1 MKGIPLLTL
10 VTLFFF
16 AHQPFRL
23 RPYEQRRAAGNLTPD
38 QLFDIYFD
46 DDLNRTIFCRAAE
59 RCYYP
64 ATTNL
69 LHSIRTQRDT
79 DKPFRVAFGL
89 SGTFLEQ
96 AQRYAPGVIELF
108 QELAATG
115 CVEFT
120 GETYYHSLASL
131 FDGDRREFSEQ
142 VTQHSNEIER
152 LFGQRPTV
160 FRNTECLYNNTI
172 ADLALHLGFDGII
185 TEGVDWLMEGW
196 RSPDYVYES
205 SGGLPVLLRNY
216 GLSDDLAFRFPDR
229 SWQHWPL
236 RAETYAGWIA
246 NTTGMN
252 VLLAMDYEAFGE
264 HIPAKTGIFD
274 FLAALPDAIKRHPQ
288 LEFSTPTETIRR
300 LPRQGKLLVNDFA
313 TISWADRERDTSA
326 WLGNEMQQFAF
337 EELKRMEI
345 DIRATH
351 DPHLLKVWRLMQA
364 SDNLYYLSE
373 KKLSDGSVHQY
384 FSAYGTIF
392 EAFIRLQTALSDLLH
407 RAADMAQPPA

>member
-1 MKGIPLLTL
+1 MVFLPL
-10 VTLFFF
+10 VTFCFV

-23 RPYEQRRAAGNLTPD
+23 RPYEQRRAAGAAAPD

-46 DDLNRTIFCRAAE
+46 DELNRSIFCRIAE

-64 ATTNL
+64 ATTAL
-69 LHSIRTQRDT
+69 LAMIQKHRDT
-79 DKPFRVAFGL
+79 AKPFKIAYGL

-96 AQRYAPGVIELF
+96 AQRYAPGMVELF

-115 CVEFT
+115 CVEFI

-131 FDGDRREFSEQ
+131 FEGDRREFKEQ
-142 VTQHSNEIER
+142 IRQHGDEIER

-160 FRNTECLYNNTI
+160 FRNTGCLYNKTI
-172 ADLALHLGFDGII
+172 ADFAMQLGFDGIL

-205 SGGLPVLLRNY
+205 AGGLPVLLRNY
-216 GLSDDLAFRFPDR
+216 GLSDDLAYRFADR

-246 NTTGMN
+246 QTTGMN
-252 VLLAMDYEAFGE
+252 VLLAMHYEAFGE
-264 HIPAKTGIFD
+264 HIPAESGIFD
-274 FLAALPDAIKRHPQ
+274 FLTALPDAIKQHPQ
-288 LEFSTPTETIRR
+288 LEFATPTEAISR

-313 TISWADRERDTSA
+313 TISWTDQERDTSA

-351 DPHLLKVWRLMQA
+351 DPHLLKIWRTMQA

-373 KKLSDGSVHQY
+373 KALSDGSVRQY
-384 FSAYGTIF
+384 FSAYGPLF

-407 RAADMAQPPA
+407 RATAKRA